1 MGLAWIQ
8 WGVLLGVFLTAVGAG
23 CATRKADL
31 EHAQELSGAVAVC
44 LFVQY
49 LVRPLIG
56 FALCAAFDVPDLVAI
71 GVLLCCCAPGGSGA
85 SLHLML
91 TGGDT
96 ALGSACTTISS
107 VASLGGVPLVFALY
121 FQRFAESGFATP
133 WDDIFLVIAIVVVGV
148 LAGVG
153 VRRHYERAGRQLEEA
168 SSAVGSAILIA
179 LLSVSFFDNVSIFSD
194 IPSSALFV
202 GATVA
207 PCCVFF
213 GSATNRIAGLDPRAA
228 RTIAIETAECNVG
241 FAYAIML
248 LAWRCAPADRGERT
262 DACEA
267 GDAVF
272 TGVISFTIFNQIAIW
287 VLTAGWLMD
296 DHTGFSSFVERRRS
310 SSMRMLQNL
319 ALNGSVTST
328 CSDSG
333 TPRTDHDLDGDF
345 DASLF
350 DKGASKPG
358 AEDIESE
365 PEHVSA
371 GNGASDAGDRPGNGG
386 AVFVYEEPGNDR
398 RDDSASGC
406 FSLNCADG
414 SDCNGTRAAAGTA
427 DGGDGSDPEVVVE
440 SGGLSNCFAA

>member
-91 TGGDT
+91 TGGDA

-168 SSAVGSAILIA
+168 SSAVGAVLLVA
-179 LLSVSFFDNVSIFSD
+179 LLSVSVFDNVSIFSD

-287 VLTAGWLMD
+287 VLTAGWLMEPRV
-296 DHTGFSSFVERRRS
+296 SSFVERQRSTRR
-310 SSMRMLQNL
+310 LFL
-319 ALNGSVTST
+319 AADDAAAKEKHVATAAAAGVVGAHRCAEREELKDAERGEL
-328 CSDSG
+328 
-333 TPRTDHDLDGDF
+333 PPPHDDF
-345 DASLF
+345 DAPF
-350 DKGASKPG
+350 ASARTPIARAVKPTAAATAPQPRAG
-358 AEDIESE
+358 AENAHAEF
-365 PEHVSA
+365 P
-371 GNGASDAGDRPGNGG
+371 
-386 AVFVYEEPGNDR
+386 
-398 RDDSASGC
+398 
-406 FSLNCADG
+406 L
-414 SDCNGTRAAAGTA
+414 AAARPRVAGGSTGPREGAPRVGDAESA
-427 DGGDGSDPEVVVE
+427 DDAPVMPCVCLAIE
-440 SGGLSNCFAA
+440 C